1 MGFGDV
7 YDYVAGK
14 QDWLARGLPIEGE
27 KADHPTA
34 GAVAKNDVVT
44 CGLTDRVGEVQE
56 RVIAS
61 SYRFALVV
69 SEARCLLGRL
79 RASELEHC
87 DPGSTAEEVMEP
99 GPSTVRIDIELA
111 ALVERLRARD
121 LKFAIVTTPEGTLVG
136 VVRRSDAEQQLAATA

>member
-1 MGFGDV
+1 MGFSDV
-7 YDYVAGK
+7 YYYVAGK

-27 KADHPTA
+27 QADRPTA

-44 CGLTDRVGEVQE
+44 CRLTDRVGEVEE

-61 SYRFALVV
+61 PYRFALVV
-69 SEARCLLGRL
+69 SEARCVLGRL

-99 GPSTVRIDIELA
+99 GPSTVRFDIEFG
-111 ALVERLRARD
+111 ALVERLHARD
-121 LKFAIVTTPEGTLVG
+121 LMFAVVTTPEGVLVG
-136 VVRRSDAEQQLAATA
+136 VVRRSEVERRLSGTD

>member
-1 MGFGDV
+1 
-7 YDYVAGK
+7 
-14 QDWLARGLPIEGE
+14 
-27 KADHPTA
+27 
-34 GAVAKNDVVT
+34 
-44 CGLTDRVGEVQE
+44 VQE

-87 DPGSTAEEVMEP
+87 DPGSTAEEVMEL

-121 LKFAIVTTPEGTLVG
+121 FKFAIVTTPEGTLVG
-136 VVRRSDAEQQLAATA
+136 VVRRSDAERHLSGTA